1 MHVIYTCIHHF
12 LCEKIKVQM
21 KKNYSY
27 ILKTLSSTSS
37 VEVMIT
43 IAYDDLDKLIEYSNT
58 MNIQTYLLQMIKDN
72 ITDDRNWNIDKIEDI
87 KELAKNIL
95 IIYDLYS
102 NKGKL
107 KLPETIEDLH
117 YLLDAIDFILGRYSS
132 NFDIFVDLQMYLINA
147 LPVSDKTSRLI
158 YSHIIRRT

>member
-1 MHVIYTCIHHF
+1 
-12 LCEKIKVQM
+12 M

-27 ILKTLSSTSS
+27 ILKTLSSTTR
-37 VEVMIT
+37 VEVMRS
-43 IAYDDLDKLIEYSNT
+43 IAYDDLEVLVEYSDT
-58 MNIQTYLLQMIKDN
+58 MNIQTYLLQLIRDN
-72 ITDDRNWNIDKIEDI
+72 ITDERNWNIDKIEDI
-87 KELAKNIL
+87 KEFAKNIL

-107 KLPETIEDLH
+107 KIPETIEDLH
-117 YLLDAIDFILGRYSS
+117 VLLDAIDFILRRYSS
-132 NFDIFVDLQMYLINA
+132 NFEIFVDLQMHLINT

>member
-1 MHVIYTCIHHF
+1 
-12 LCEKIKVQM
+12 M

-147 LPVSDKTSRLI
+147 LPVSGKTSRLI
-158 YSHIIRRT
+158 YSYIIRRT